1 MMNPNNVIQ
10 FPKQY
15 EGPRINGLS
24 AQDIQENVNMM
35 KHFHIQET
43 IANLAPMIFNN
54 LEISGFELVDEEET
68 FAVKDGALI
77 VEAIRSILCK
87 HYGIFHP
94 FQPLSEAVFEF
105 DPEEEGAL
113 KIVDTL
119 NIEMTETEISKG
131 DI

>member
-1 MMNPNNVIQ
+1 MSTNNVVQ

-15 EGPRINGLS
+15 EGPRVNGLS

-35 KHFHIQET
+35 QQFHIQET
-43 IANLAPMIFNN
+43 IANLAPILFNH

-68 FAVKDGALI
+68 FAIKDGALI
-77 VEAIRSILCK
+77 IEAIRSILCK

-94 FQPLSEAVFEF
+94 FQPLSEAVFEL

-113 KIVDTL
+113 KIVETL
-119 NIEMTETEISKG
+119 NIEMNETQI
-131 DI
+131 